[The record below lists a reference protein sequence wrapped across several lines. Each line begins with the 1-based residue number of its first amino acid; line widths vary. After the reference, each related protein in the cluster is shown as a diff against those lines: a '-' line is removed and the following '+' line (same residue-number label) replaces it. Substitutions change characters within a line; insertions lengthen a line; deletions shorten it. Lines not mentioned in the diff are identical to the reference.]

1 MDTQTKHECDSI
13 TTAQHALKVT
23 ISPAKVAWLIYSEKR
38 SLHIEETNGNRYFTD
53 KVEIEVRAIGSFSDT
68 TQADSLVME
77 MRGTSN
83 SIYNSVS
90 FSDGYIMVADPWRGL
105 HIGTYMMNR
114 LVSWAIE
121 HYPTHHPA
129 DIKLMSCQA
138 QLDNKTRRNRFYE
151 QFGFR
156 FTWDDGSH
164 AVGSLESGLNISDL
178 HTVRTWEQHIEE
190 MSIIDAMSQVFSE
203 SRNIKI
209 DARLQAQSDQH
220 ALMQAIRKA
229 KAVKPTKWIW
239 GVVGLAVGS
248 IATKLF

>member
-1 MDTQTKHECDSI
+1 MANQTKHESDSI

-23 ISPAKVAWLIYSEKR
+23 ISSKKSAWLLYSEKR
-38 SLHIEETNGNRYFTD
+38 SLHIETVDEKRHFTD
-53 KVEIEVRAIGSFSDT
+53 KVEIEVRTIGSFSDT

-90 FSDGYIMVADPWRGL
+90 FSDGYIMVADSWRGL

-121 HYPTHHPA
+121 HYPTHHPV

-138 QLDNKTRRNRFYE
+138 QPDNKARRNRFYE

-156 FTWDDGSH
+156 FTWDDDSH
-164 AVGSLESGLNISDL
+164 TVGMLEPGLSISDL
-178 HTVRTWEQHIEE
+178 HTVSTWEQHIEE
-190 MSIIDAMSQVFSE
+190 MSIIDAMSQVFNE

-209 DARLQAQSDQH
+209 DASLQAQSDRQ
-220 ALMQAIRKA
+220 ALMQAARKA
-229 KAVKPTKWIW
+229 NAVRLTRWIW
-239 GVVGLAVGS
+239 GVIGLSVGS
-248 IATKLF
+248 IATKLL